1 MTDARVLLAL
11 ATLCVYGVV
20 FASLGIK
27 SALAPFTAVCT
38 AIIWFTFFGMFGLLP
53 LGGWL
58 FYLGAVGGIGFLIC
72 RHGLQK
78 KAFPKIGFGFGFFV
92 LGSLLIIGLLW
103 AKNPLFLYWD
113 EFSFWGT
120 AGKVVK
126 LADEL
131 YTTAEVGWRGVSTQK
146 PGLIVLAYFFQ
157 FFGDGFVEWQ
167 TYAAYDVFMLA
178 GLAAVLVAFEK
189 RKHWD
194 MALPMAFVLFMVPF
208 VFRHGIPPTM
218 ISNVYMDSTAELPLA
233 TTFGAILVCYY
244 GAEKKLKN
252 LVPVCLGL
260 ATLVLLKDAALVFG
274 LVAATLI
281 FTDALF
287 IGGEQPSTL
296 KKRVLPALGR
306 YGITLGS
313 VGAAF
318 IVWEVYTSRLLN
330 FSRMGNVGGSSGAGM
345 LQMPGLFVMDLLSP
359 NKTEVFTTVTSNMV
373 SYFFARS
380 TMFGSGFTVMLGIWV
395 ILGLAAYLSGPKSPM
410 RRQSILFGVFSTLG
424 FFAYYFFIMLSYL
437 YILSEGEALLLASY
451 DRYIYP
457 FYMGW
462 FMAALFF
469 LGKSAAAREKI
480 KNSFLKLVIWGLSV
494 IVLLRSGQMLHL
506 GYTVFGV
513 NPQAYNE
520 TREFKRQAAWVQSH
534 LTQDD
539 KLFMVLSEDGGLGI
553 FKYVHELLPVQVD
566 YSFGGGAELREKRQ
580 DDTGAT
586 IIVEISREE
595 LEKHLLESGSTMLY
609 IDSINER
616 FKELYRPLFEDDLAG
631 WESGSTAFYKIVP
644 TANGGVRLFPV
655 AMNPEKP

>member
-1 MTDARVLLAL
+1 MTDIRVLLAL
-11 ATLCVYGVV
+11 ATLCIYGVV
-20 FASLGIK
+20 FASVGVK
-27 SALAPFTAVCT
+27 GALAPFTATCT

-58 FYLGAVGGIGFLIC
+58 FYLGAIGGLAFLLY
-72 RHGLQK
+72 RHLLQK
-78 KAFPKIGFGFGFFV
+78 KTFPKLGFGFGFFV
-92 LGSLLIIGLLW
+92 LGSVVMIGLLW
-103 AKNPLFLYWD
+103 AKDPLFLYWD

-126 LADEL
+126 LSNEL

-146 PGLIVLAYFFQ
+146 PGLIVLTYFFQ
-157 FFGDGFVEWQ
+157 FFGGEFVEWQ

-189 RKHWD
+189 RKNWD
-194 MALPMAFVLFMVPF
+194 MAIPMAFVLFMVPF

-260 ATLVLLKDAALVFG
+260 ATLVLLKDAALVFAV
-274 LVAATLI
+274 VAATLV

-287 IGGEQPSTL
+287 ATGEIKTPL
-296 KKRVLPALGR
+296 KKRILPALGR

-330 FSRMGNVGGSSGAGM
+330 FSRLGDVGGSSGAGM
-345 LQMPGLFVMDLLSP
+345 LQMPGLFVKDLLSP
-359 NKTEVFTTVTSNMV
+359 DKTEVFTTVTRNMV

-380 TMFGSGFTVMLGIWV
+380 TMFGSGFTVMLGIWA
-395 ILGLAAYLSGPKSPM
+395 ILGLAAFLSGPKSPM
-410 RRQSILFGVFSTLG
+410 RRQTILFGIFSTLG

-469 LGKSAAAREKI
+469 LGKSAAAREKLQ
-480 KNSFLKLVIWGLSV
+480 NSVLKLVIWGLSV
-494 IVLLRSGQMLHL
+494 LVLLRSSQMLHL

-520 TREFKRQAAWVQSH
+520 TREFKRQAAWVGEH
-534 LTQDD
+534 LTEDD
-539 KLFMVLSEDGGLGI
+539 RLFMVLSEDGGLGI
-553 FKYVHELLPVQVD
+553 FKYVHELLPIQVD
-566 YSFGGGAELREKRQ
+566 YSFGGGAQLREKREN
-580 DDTGAT
+580 TAGET
-586 IIVEISREE
+586 VIVEITKDE
-595 LEKHLLESGSTMLY
+595 LEAHLQENGCTMLY

-616 FKELYRPLFEDDLAG
+616 FKELYRPLFTDDLQG
-631 WESGSTAFYKIVP
+631 WESGSTAFYEVVQQP
-644 TANGGVRLFPV
+644 GGGVLLSPV
-655 AMNPEKP
+655 AMNPEQP